1 LGERSCRGWVWGELY
16 KLHTQKK
23 IKITPVQSIAWEDLV
38 RTKLFIIACK
48 KSMDKAFYLF

>member
-1 LGERSCRGWVWGELY
+1 MGVGELY

-48 KSMDKAFYLF
+48 KSMDKAFFLF